1 MKTTVASSL
10 IAAIEY
16 NPETGEMILHW
27 NKGGQQA
34 YHNVP
39 QQVHDDF
46 INAESVGKFYNQH
59 IKGNPAYADI
69 PEPSP
74 ETEQF

>member
-16 NPETGEMILHW
+16 NPETQQMILHW

-34 YHNVP
+34 YENVS
-39 QQVHDDF
+39 QETHDAF
-46 INAESVGKFYNQH
+46 INAESVGKFYNAH
-59 IKGNPAYADI
+59 IKGNAAYSNI
-69 PEPSP
+69 PTPQVTAE
-74 ETEQF
+74 F

>member
-16 NPETGEMILHW
+16 NPETMQMILHW

-34 YHNVP
+34 YENVS
-39 QQVHDDF
+39 QETHDAFVASD
-46 INAESVGKFYNQH
+46 SVGKFYHAH
-59 IKGNPAYADI
+59 IKGNAAYSAI
-69 PEPSP
+69 PTPQVNLE
-74 ETEQF
+74 F